1 MTITG
6 ASANHNR
13 ISGNIYRKF
22 GNHLENSPC
31 EPFTNDMKLRTPAGN
46 YRYPDIMVVCED
58 QTLDPYFTESPVIL
72 VEVISHSTRKT
83 DEQIKRLEYIN
94 IPSLEEYVLVE
105 QDFVDITV
113 LRKSEGWQ
121 PNHYFLGDEVHFQS
135 IDLRLTVEEIY
146 SRVDNEDMRKF
157 AEARKTD

>member
-1 MTITG
+1 MPEPYRLEPLNEEDYLEMEKSKEIKSEFVDGQIVAMTG

-13 ISGNIYRKF
+13 ISGNIYRKL

-46 YRYPDIMVVCED
+46 YRYPDVMVVCED
-58 QTLDPYFTESPVIL
+58 QMHDPYFTESPVIL

-94 IPSLEEYVLVE
+94 IPY
-105 QDFVDITV
+105 
-113 LRKSEGWQ
+113 
-121 PNHYFLGDEVHFQS
+121 
-135 IDLRLTVEEIY
+135 
-146 SRVDNEDMRKF
+146 
-157 AEARKTD
+157 